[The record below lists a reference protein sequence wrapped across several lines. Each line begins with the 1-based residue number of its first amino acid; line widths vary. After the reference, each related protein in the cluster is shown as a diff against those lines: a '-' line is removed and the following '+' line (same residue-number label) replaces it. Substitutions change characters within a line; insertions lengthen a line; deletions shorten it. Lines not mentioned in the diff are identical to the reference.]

1 MFKLRLKSFK
11 YAWNGLLDLVK
22 TQPNAQIHL
31 LITVLVLAAGYY
43 FQLSASEWCIILLT
57 IALVLAA
64 EAFNT
69 ALEYLTNLVSPDYH
83 PLAGKTKDVAA
94 GGVLIAAFIAI
105 LVGLIIFLPKVMQ
118 LFALGF

>member
-1 MFKLRLKSFK
+1 MLKLRLKSFK
-11 YAWNGLLDLVK
+11 YAWNGLIDLLT

-31 LITVLVLAAGYY
+31 VVTLLVLAAGLY
-43 FQLSASEWCIILLT
+43 FRITATEWCLVLLT
-57 IALVLAA
+57 IALVFAA

-94 GGVLIAAFIAI
+94 GGVLIAAFIAVI
-105 LVGLIIFLPKVMQ
+105 IGIIIFLPKVME
-118 LFALGF
+118 LL